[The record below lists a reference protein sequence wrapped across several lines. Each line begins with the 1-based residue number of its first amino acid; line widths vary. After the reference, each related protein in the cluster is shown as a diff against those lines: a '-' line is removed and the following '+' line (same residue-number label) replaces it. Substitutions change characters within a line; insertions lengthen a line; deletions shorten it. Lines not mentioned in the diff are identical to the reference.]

1 MLIHGVNSNVVK
13 KSCFQYYACMK
24 FPIQES
30 FKKIDWCKVSKW
42 SVLLLLVLSVL
53 WRGGK
58 SLDMTWLLTGVAG
71 LVTIIS
77 HTFDRKTGDREVPL
91 LLWVTIM
98 SFTLLTVLSF
108 LVSTTQ
114 NYGLDEVLR
123 TGSFALLLMWIIRIG
138 ESEDEGRQYLNRLL
152 QVFCV
157 TVIVASVIG
166 ILVYIFQPVN
176 RLTGSFFDYRF
187 HTDYWPNA
195 WADFLL
201 LAWPI
206 LLFWMLRDFQ
216 FNAKDAKS
224 RVELLVRSA
233 ILGLV
238 FGCLLLAYS
247 RGAMIVF
254 FMQLVLW
261 AAIVYRKVQK
271 EFPIQRIVPI
281 AVILTAVS
289 TITFLSVNSLRSQY
303 YEVQDVQEKVTFT
316 ASEGTSSVS
325 ERAQFWGQSLNLAF
339 KRPLLGWGPY
349 SFRFIQPQLQKT
361 VLATSDHPH
370 NVLLKI
376 LVERGIFAALLFFVL
391 IGIVV
396 YRSAAVLLSK
406 ETEIDTL
413 TFSIRILLFIA
424 LFGVILHNMIDFNL
438 QFVGIAL
445 PFWLFFGMLM
455 SYMDISSLQRIPMR
469 TARIVEIVIAVGL
482 LLLALYEGSYL
493 VVSSMGRLAE
503 AQGYED
509 KALIWYARSSGEI
522 FKRDL
527 LLSTAK
533 IQTQQS
539 NFTEASQT
547 IDRYME
553 SNNQDFRAMKRLG
566 DIALFRGE
574 KEKALDAYMSAYQ
587 RGRWNDLSVLH
598 GIIEINL
605 SMGRIEEIEKMKPEI
620 DTIIAR
626 YSEAILSNAHFI
638 ALSPNVEE
646 FIAVS
651 NVMARLFPDEAPR
664 YQVLAAKVDH
674 HALTERQRIESRPPG
689 FLW

>member
-1 MLIHGVNSNVVK
+1 
-13 KSCFQYYACMK
+13 MK
-24 FPIQES
+24 FLIRKTFEN
-30 FKKIDWCKVSKW
+30 INWCSVSKW
-42 SVLLLLVLSVL
+42 AVLLLLVLSIL

-91 LLWVTIM
+91 LLWVTII
-98 SFTLLTVLSF
+98 SFTLLTVFSF
-108 LVSTTQ
+108 LTSTTQ

-123 TGSFALLLMWIIRIG
+123 TGSLGLLLMWIIRIG
-138 ESEDEGRQYLNRLL
+138 EDQIEGRQYLNRLL

-157 TVIVASVIG
+157 AVITASVIG
-166 ILVYIFQPVN
+166 VLVYVFQPVN

-195 WADFLL
+195 WAEFLL

-216 FNAKDAKS
+216 FNSKDAKS

-247 RGAMIVF
+247 RGAMLVF
-254 FMQLVLW
+254 FAQLLLW
-261 AAIVYRKVQK
+261 AVIVYKKVQK

-303 YEVQDVQEKVTFT
+303 YEVQNVQEKVTFT

-325 ERAQFWGQSLNLAF
+325 ERAQFWGQSLNLAL

-370 NVLLKI
+370 NVFLKL

-396 YRSAAVLLSK
+396 YRSAVVLLSID
-406 ETEIDTL
+406 TEIDTL

-424 LFGVILHNMIDFNL
+424 LFGVILHNMIDFNM

-455 SYMDISSLQRIPMR
+455 SYMDISSLQRIPIR
-469 TARIVEIVIAVGL
+469 IARIVELLIAVGL
-482 LLLALYEGSYL
+482 LVLALYEGSFL
-493 VVSSMGRLAE
+493 VVSSIGRLAE
-503 AQGYED
+503 AQGNED
-509 KALIWYARSSGEI
+509 KALLWYDRSSGEI

-527 LLSTAK
+527 LLSVAQ
-533 IQTQQS
+533 IETQQS
-539 NFTEASQT
+539 HFNEAGQA
-547 IDRYME
+547 IDTYAE

-574 KEKALDAYMSAYQ
+574 KEKALDAYMRAFE
-587 RGRWNDLSVLH
+587 RGKWNDLSVLH
-598 GIIEINL
+598 GIIEVNL
-605 SMGRIEEIEKMKPEI
+605 SMGRVEEIEKMRQEI
-620 DTIIAR
+620 DVILAR
-626 YSEAILSNAHFI
+626 YHDAILSNAHFI

-646 FIAVS
+646 FIAVA
-651 NVMARLFPDEAPR
+651 NVMARLFPDDAPR
-664 YQVLAAKVDH
+664 YQVL
-674 HALTERQRIESRPPG
+674 
-689 FLW
+689 